1 MSVELTVEPDGGLDD
16 PSGLPVVVNA
26 AHVGYAPP
34 TELTGGVQIP
44 ALDSVSRV
52 DRILATMQSQGG
64 WRTSNATQHGRDPI
78 LKAHDPTLLE
88 FLESAWET
96 LGPHRPPGTE
106 QIVADTFLHER
117 LRAGMGSSTISASGR
132 GALGTFCYDTYAS
145 IGSGTFAAA
154 LGSVDAALTAVD
166 IVRAGAPC
174 AVALTRPPG
183 HHVSRDLFG
192 GGCYLNNA
200 GIAAE
205 FMRDAG
211 FEKVAVI
218 DIDFHHGNGTQSLF
232 YERGDV
238 MYGSVHGDPRLHYPY
253 HLGWPDERGV
263 GEGEGATI
271 NVLLPP
277 RPKVDEY
284 RACLAEV
291 LEATADF
298 APEAVIV
305 SLGVDT
311 LAGDPSG
318 DGQLSSADLRIVGA
332 DISALRLPSTLLL
345 EGGYELE
352 GLGEA
357 FTNCVRGFTEG
368 SDRR

>member
-1 MSVELTVEPDGGLDD
+1 MVDPSGGLDD
-16 PSGLPVVVNA
+16 PSGLPVVLNA
-26 AHVGYAPP
+26 AHSGYAPA
-34 TELTGGVQIP
+34 TELTGGVAIP

-52 DRILATMQSQGG
+52 DRILATMRSQGG
-64 WRTSNATQHGRDPI
+64 WRTSSATRHGRDPI
-78 LKAHDPTLLE
+78 LKVHDRSLLE
-88 FLESAWET
+88 FLEGAWEA

-117 LRAGMGSSTISASGR
+117 LRAGIGSAAISASGR
-132 GALGTFCYDTYAS
+132 GALGAFCYDTYGS

-154 LGSVDAALTAVD
+154 LGSVDAALSAVD
-166 IVRAGAPC
+166 VVCAGAPC

-200 GIAAE
+200 AIAAE
-205 FMRDAG
+205 SLRDAG
-211 FEKVAVI
+211 FAKVAVI

-238 MYGSVHGDPRLHYPY
+238 LYGSVHGDPLHHYPY
-253 HLGWPDERGV
+253 HLGWPAERGV

-277 RPKVDEY
+277 RPGGDEY

-291 LEATADF
+291 LKATADF
-298 APEAVIV
+298 APEALIV

-318 DGQLSSADLRIVGA
+318 DGQLSSADLRVIGA
-332 DISALRLPSTLLL
+332 DIGALRLPSALLL

-352 GLGEA
+352 GLGDA
-357 FTNCVRGFTEG
+357 FTNCVRGFNEG
-368 SDRR
+368 MDRR